1 MGCGSGAIAQFIA
14 SPTDLV
20 KVMMQAE
27 GKRKMEGQPPRIRNV
42 HDAFMIKSV
51 DAFIQIYKDGG
62 MKGLWRGSVVNV
74 QRAALVSLGDL
85 ATYDFVK
92 HYIMNNFGFVDNYK
106 THTLSRLVFVIVLF
120 VLWHLR

>member
-42 HDAFMIKSV
+42 H

-120 VLWHLR
+120 VLWHSR

>member
-1 MGCGSGAIAQFIA
+1 
-14 SPTDLV
+14 
-20 KVMMQAE
+20 
-27 GKRKMEGQPPRIRNV
+27 MEGQPPRIRNV
-42 HDAFMIKSV
+42 H

-92 HYIMNNFGFVDNYK
+92 HYLMNNFGFVDNYK
-106 THTLSRLVFVIVLF
+106 THTLSRLVSFNSFICVEALDIFFRRILVL
-120 VLWHLR
+120 LNKKN